1 MKLLT
6 RTAQVLRKAFTTD
19 VEAQRMLEKTYVQV
33 ALSSHFGGN

>member
-19 VEAQRMLEKTYVQV
+19 VEAQRMLEKTYVEV
-33 ALSSHFGGN
+33 ALNSRIWAN